1 MLNTGMLE
9 GEPGSRLALQRS
21 LALFDVLSGEGRQAD
36 RITVVAR
43 STRRS
48 LCFSSVA
55 KFIPTLLHYRGRT
68 PAWTQ
73 VGRGPRASSRWRRR
87 RGHRPTGGV
96 APMGRLLP
104 PCEVLN
110 DHTTR
115 TTRGG
120 SSRRQGGA
128 RQDCEMTAPGLS
140 GSRFTGNGLGQD
152 PQHADP
158 WASAARTRGGSPSC
172 VAAHHF
178 PDVHPRQGAGTD
190 GRVQRDGWR
199 GAQVSARL
207 VAAEP
212 WGRLGDGW
220 GGRQSGV
227 KRWREGS
234 AGRKRGRRCGTAGW
248 RTSRRATSTGQ
259 TVYERVGGERDGRL
273 RGRLETLLAFVTS
286 GNPAVAAA
294 HDVEPLPSD
303 RATVLVYATIEA
315 VRMRSPGRPS
325 LAGRTPP
332 PRRGMPSRSYGS
344 SAPSSATDLRRRI
357 HGQAD
362 GRLPCTGGFGG
373 AQWASGGSTP
383 FMSY

>member
-178 PDVHPRQGAGTD
+178 PDVHPRQGARHGWASATGRLARCSSECTVGGGGAVGQAR
-190 GRVQRDGWR
+190 GRV
-199 GAQVSARL
+199 
-207 VAAEP
+207 
-212 WGRLGDGW
+212 GRTAV
-220 GGRQSGV
+220 GR
-227 KRWREGS
+227 E
-234 AGRKRGRRCGTAGW
+234 
-248 RTSRRATSTGQ
+248 
-259 TVYERVGGERDGRL
+259 
-273 RGRLETLLAFVTS
+273 
-286 GNPAVAAA
+286 AVAGG
-294 HDVEPLPSD
+294 VCRS
-303 RATVLVYATIEA
+303 EA
-315 VRMRSPGRPS
+315 
-325 LAGRTPP
+325 
-332 PRRGMPSRSYGS
+332 
-344 SAPSSATDLRRRI
+344 
-357 HGQAD
+357 GQAVWN
-362 GRLPCTGGFGG
+362 GGVAYKPEGN
-373 AQWASGGSTP
+373 
-383 FMSY
+383 